1 MPVPS
6 DHAHAALAATENKTV
21 PFETASISSLLFV
34 RYKKVALIAQ

>member
-21 PFETASISSLLFV
+21 PFETASKLHLH
-34 RYKKVALIAQ
+34 Q